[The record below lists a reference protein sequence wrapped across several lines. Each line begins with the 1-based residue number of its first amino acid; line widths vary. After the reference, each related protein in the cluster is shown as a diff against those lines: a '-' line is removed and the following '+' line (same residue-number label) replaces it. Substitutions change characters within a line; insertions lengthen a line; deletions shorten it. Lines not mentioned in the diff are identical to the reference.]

1 MFTEQLGQIRNNA
14 VEYITSVLQQRG
26 TNYELI
32 SPDEYEDEISDEV
45 HKLPRAFNVSKQG
58 YYCEFSIIVINIDAD
73 NNIQFNGLSI
83 EDNEEELFSM
93 DDLFTDTIVLIAE
106 LVYKLEN

>member
-45 HKLPRAFNVSKQG
+45 YNLPKAFSSFSIEYHQQ
-58 YYCEFSIIVINIDAD
+58 YSIIVINIDND
-73 NNIQFNGLSI
+73 IITFNGLNV
-83 EDNEEELFSM
+83 DNADEHIFQIDELSA
-93 DDLFTDTIVLIAE
+93 DTIVLIAE